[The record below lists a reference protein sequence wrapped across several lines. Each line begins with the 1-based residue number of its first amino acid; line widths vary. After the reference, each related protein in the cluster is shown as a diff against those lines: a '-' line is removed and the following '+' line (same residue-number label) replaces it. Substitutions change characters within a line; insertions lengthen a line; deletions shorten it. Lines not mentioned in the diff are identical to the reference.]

1 MSHQINLKSKEHPK
15 AKKSGKQSLM
25 NENLSQLIENA
36 GDGIVGMSRNGI
48 VTLWNKGAEEIF
60 GYSKNEAIGQNIET
74 VIPQNEKHKEQ
85 LLFDEIVSRGELI
98 KDFKT
103 ERVTKDGKKIVIMG
117 TISPIKDHSDNVNGV
132 SWIFRVLSE
141 DDYVQKDIAHFEKL
155 ISLGKLAAEIAH
167 QINSPLGAVSG
178 RIQMLL
184 KNLDRFDKETLRR
197 NLKQMLDSCNNVEI
211 AIGRLLDYSRKPKRI
226 MKPVDINTVI
236 DDVLKMMAHRLML
249 KLINV
254 NKTFTEN
261 PPKVFGAYEELIHA
275 FVNLISNSVD
285 AMDEGGRLEVIT
297 DIDKCSGKSPKNK
310 IRVTISDN
318 GHGISGGNLKDV
330 FDPFF
335 TTKDE
340 GQGTGLGLSIVK
352 RIIESHNSSIDILSK
367 LNYGTSIILSFPCLI
382 DDGK

>member
-1 MSHQINLKSKEHPK
+1 MTHQTNFKSKERST
-15 AKKSGKQSLM
+15 ADKSGKQSHT
-25 NENLSQLIENA
+25 NGNLSLLIESA
-36 GDGIVGMSRNGI
+36 GDGIVSISRNGI
-48 VTLWNKGAEEIF
+48 VTLWNKGAEEIL
-60 GYSKNEAIGQNIET
+60 GYTKDEAIGQNIDI
-74 VIPQNEKHKEQ
+74 VIPQNKKHKKQ
-85 LLFDEIVSRGELI
+85 LLFDEIISRGELI

-103 ERVTKDGKKIVIMG
+103 ERVTKDGEKIVIMG
-117 TISPIKDHSDNVNGV
+117 TISPIKDHSDNVIGV

-141 DDYVQKDIAHFEKL
+141 EDSVQKDIAHFEKL

-184 KNLDRFDKETLRR
+184 KNMDRFDKEVLRK
-197 NLKQMLDSCNNVEI
+197 NLKQMLDSCNHVEI

-254 NKTFTEN
+254 NKTFTESL
-261 PPKVFGAYEELIHA
+261 PEMFGVYEELIHA

-297 DIDKCSGKSPKNK
+297 DIDKCSEKTSKNK

-318 GHGISGGNLKDV
+318 GHGISEENLKEV
-330 FDPFF
+330 FDPFY

-340 GQGTGLGLSIVK
+340 GKGTGLGLSIVK
-352 RIIESHNSSIDILSK
+352 RIVESHNSSIDILSK
-367 LNYGTSIILSFPCLI
+367 INYGTSIILSFPCLI
-382 DDGK
+382 DDGR

>member
-1 MSHQINLKSKEHPK
+1 MSHQMNFKSKEHPEAEK
-15 AKKSGKQSLM
+15 TGKQSQT

-36 GDGIVGMSRNGI
+36 GDGIVGISRNGI
-48 VTLWNKGAEEIF
+48 VTLWNNGAEEIL
-60 GYSKNEAIGQNIET
+60 GYTKNEIIGQHIDI
-74 VIPQNEKHKEQ
+74 VIPCYKKHKKQ
-85 LLFDEIVSRGELI
+85 LLFDVIISGGELI

-103 ERVTKDGKKIVIMG
+103 ERVTKDGRRIVIMG
-117 TISPIKDHSDNVNGV
+117 TISPIKDQSDNVIGA
-132 SWIFRVLSE
+132 SWIFRELSTE
-141 DDYVQKDIAHFEKL
+141 DSVQKDIAHFEKL

-184 KNLDRFDKETLRR
+184 KNLDRFDKENLRK
-197 NLKQMLDSCNNVEI
+197 NLKQMLDSCNHVEI
-211 AIGRLLDYSRKPKRI
+211 AIGRLLDYSRKPKRV
-226 MKPVDINTVI
+226 MKPVDINIVI

-254 NKTFTEN
+254 NKTLAEGL
-261 PPKVFGAYEELIHA
+261 PAMVGAYEELIHA

-297 DIDKCSGKSPKNK
+297 DIDRCSGKTPKDR

-318 GHGISGGNLKDV
+318 GNGISEENLKEV
-330 FDPFF
+330 FDPFY

-352 RIIESHNSSIDILSK
+352 RIVESHNSSIDILSK

-382 DDGK
+382 DNGK

>member
-1 MSHQINLKSKEHPK
+1 MNFKSKEHPEAEK
-15 AKKSGKQSLM
+15 TGKQSQT
-25 NENLSQLIENA
+25 NENLFQLIENA
-36 GDGIVGMSRNGI
+36 GDGIVGISRNGI
-48 VTLWNKGAEEIF
+48 VTLWNNGAEEIL
-60 GYSKNEAIGQNIET
+60 GYTKNETIGQNIDI
-74 VIPQNEKHKEQ
+74 VIPWYKKHKKQ
-85 LLFDEIVSRGELI
+85 LLFDVIISGGELI
-98 KDFKT
+98 NDFKT
-103 ERVTKDGKKIVIMG
+103 ERVTKDGRRIVIMG
-117 TISPIKDHSDNVNGV
+117 TVSPIKDHSDNVIGA
-132 SWIFRVLSE
+132 SWIFRELSTE
-141 DDYVQKDIAHFEKL
+141 DSVQKDIAHFEKL

-184 KNLDRFDKETLRR
+184 KNLDRFDKENLRK
-197 NLKQMLDSCNNVEI
+197 NLKQMLDSCNHVEI
-211 AIGRLLDYSRKPKRI
+211 AIGRLLDYSRKPKRV
-226 MKPVDINTVI
+226 MKPVDINIVI

-254 NKTFTEN
+254 NKTLTEGL
-261 PPKVFGAYEELIHA
+261 PAMVGAYEELIHA

-297 DIDKCSGKSPKNK
+297 DIDRCSEKTPKDR

-318 GHGISGGNLKDV
+318 GNGISEENLKEV
-330 FDPFF
+330 FNPFY

-352 RIIESHNSSIDILSK
+352 RIVESHNSSIDILSK

-382 DDGK
+382 DNGK